1 MRAIVIGAGI
11 SGLAAAVRLAER
23 GVDVGVFDAAERA
36 GGVISSVE
44 RNGFLFELGPQSFQ
58 TTPALLDL
66 IRSAGVGEECVMAPS
81 RAPRYV
87 YAGGRLNAV
96 PMGPQIMVS
105 GSLLGWG
112 TRMRLMRDLAGHSA
126 PPERAESLAEFV
138 RRKFGGEM
146 LDRLAGPFVSG
157 IYAGDPERLGLGDAF
172 PDILR
177 WEKEHG
183 SVLRGAM
190 RSMKARRERGE
201 ARPGLAA
208 MRRGNASLFDAL
220 AAKLGAR
227 LRLGIAVESIRVT
240 GSANAPGFE
249 VRMRGAAGE
258 EAHTAECVVMATPTG
273 AAAKML
279 GSLAPRA
286 AELLGRVEYA
296 PVAVVGAGYRR
307 EQVKNPLDGFGFLMA
322 RSERRKTLG
331 TVWMSSLFPGRAPS
345 GHVNM
350 ASFIGGA
357 TNPATTELP
366 PDEIAGIVEREL
378 APILGIS
385 GAPVERMVWVHRRAL
400 PQYNVGHRRLVEEIL
415 LEVARVPG
423 LFLVGNYVDGPST
436 GACVDLAFRTAERV
450 VKAFEAGGDAGRRIA
465 TG

>member
-11 SGLAAAVRLAER
+11 SGLASAVRLAER
-23 GVDVGVFDAAERA
+23 GVEVSVFDSAERA

-58 TTPALLDL
+58 TTPALLEL
-66 IRSAGVGEECVMAPS
+66 IRSAGLGEECVMAPS

-87 YAGGRLNAV
+87 YAGGRLHAV
-96 PMGPQIMVS
+96 PMGPQILVS

-112 TRMRLMRDLAGHSA
+112 TRTRLMRDLAGHSE
-126 PPERAESLAEFV
+126 PPERPESLAEFV

-172 PDILR
+172 PDIHR

-190 RSMKARRERGE
+190 RAMKARKERGE

-220 AAKLGAR
+220 AAKLGDR
-227 LRLGIAVESIRVT
+227 LHLGAAVESVRVT
-240 GSANAPGFE
+240 GSSNVPAFE
-249 VRMRGAAGE
+249 VRVRGAAGE
-258 EAHTAECVVMATPTG
+258 EMHAAECLVIATPTD
-273 AAAKML
+273 AAAKIL
-279 GSLAPRA
+279 GGIAPRM

-296 PVAVVGAGYRR
+296 PVAVVSTGYRR

-322 RSERRKTLG
+322 RSEKRKTLG
-331 TVWMSSLFPGRAPS
+331 TVWMSSLFPGRAPE
-345 GHVNM
+345 GAVNL
-350 ASFIGGA
+350 ASFVGGA

-366 PDEIAGIVEREL
+366 MDEIAGIVEREL

-385 GAPVERMVWVHRRAL
+385 GEPIERQVWVHRRAL
-400 PQYNVGHRRLVEEIL
+400 PQYNVGHRRLVAEIL
-415 LEVARVPG
+415 GEETRVPG
-423 LFLVGNYVDGPST
+423 LFLVGNYLDGPST
-436 GACVDLAFRTAERV
+436 GACVDLAFRTAERAA
-450 VKAFEAGGDAGRRIA
+450 KFAEAGRDAARRIA
-465 TG
+465 TN

>member
-1 MRAIVIGAGI
+1 M
-11 SGLAAAVRLAER
+11 
-23 GVDVGVFDAAERA
+23 FDAAERA
-36 GGVISSVE
+36 GGVISSVK

-58 TTPALLDL
+58 TTPALLEL
-66 IRSAGVGEECVMAPS
+66 IRSAGLGEECVTAPS

-87 YAGGRLNAV
+87 YAGGRLHAV
-96 PMGPQIMVS
+96 PMGPQILVS

-112 TRMRLMRDLAGHSA
+112 TRMRLMRDLAGRSA
-126 PPERAESLAEFV
+126 PPEQPESLAKFV

-157 IYAGDPERLGLGDAF
+157 IYAGDPERLGLRDAF
-172 PDILR
+172 PDVYR

-190 RSMKARRERGE
+190 RAMKARRESGE

-220 AAKLGAR
+220 AAKLGDK
-227 LRLGIAVESIRVT
+227 LRLGAPVESVRMT
-240 GSANAPGFE
+240 GSSNERGFE
-249 VRMRGAAGE
+249 VRVRGAAGE
-258 EAHTAECVVMATPTG
+258 EVHAAECVVMATPTE

-279 GSLAPRA
+279 SGVAPRLG
-286 AELLGRVEYA
+286 ELLGRVEYA

-307 EQVKNPLDGFGFLMA
+307 EQVKNPLDGFGFLMG
-322 RSERRKTLG
+322 RGERRKTLG

-357 TNPATTELP
+357 TDPATTELP
-366 PDEIAGIVEREL
+366 ADEIAGIVEREL

-415 LEVARVPG
+415 QEVGRVPG
-423 LFLVGNYVDGPST
+423 LFLVGNYLDGPST

-450 VKAFEAGGDAGRRIA
+450 VKAFEAGGELRPSERVV
-465 TG
+465 

>member
-11 SGLAAAVRLAER
+11 SGLAAAFRLAER
-23 GVDVGVFDAAERA
+23 GVDVSVFEAAERA
-36 GGVISSVE
+36 GGVIASVE

-58 TTPALLDL
+58 TTPALLEL
-66 IRSAGVGEECVMAPS
+66 IHAAGLGEECVTAPG

-87 YAGGRLNAV
+87 FAAGRLHAV

-112 TRMRLMRDLAGHSA
+112 TRMRLMRDLAGHSK

-157 IYAGDPERLGLGDAF
+157 IYAGDPERLGLRDAF
-172 PDILR
+172 PELHR
-177 WEKEHG
+177 WEKEQG

-190 RSMKARRERGE
+190 RSMRARRERGE

-220 AAKLGAR
+220 AAKLGER
-227 LRLGIAVESIRVT
+227 LRLGATVESV
-240 GSANAPGFE
+240 SASRSPEAGRFE
-249 VRMRGAAGE
+249 VRVHGAAGE
-258 EAHTAECVVMATPTG
+258 EAHSAECVVMAAPAE
-273 AAAKML
+273 AAGKML
-279 GSLAPRA
+279 ARVSPEIE
-286 AELLGRVEYA
+286 ELLRRIEYA
-296 PVAVVGAGYRR
+296 PVAVVGTGYRR
-307 EQVKNPLDGFGFLMA
+307 EQVQNALDGFGFLMA

-331 TVWMSSLFPGRAPS
+331 TVWMSSLFPGRAPE
-345 GHVNM
+345 GHVNL
-350 ASFIGGA
+350 ASFVGGA
-357 TNPATTELP
+357 SDPSVTELP
-366 PDEIAGIVEREL
+366 EGEIAAIVEREIG
-378 APILGIS
+378 PILEIS
-385 GAPVERMVWVHRRAL
+385 GEPVERMVWVHRRAL
-400 PQYNVGHRRLVEEIL
+400 PQYNLGHRKLVEEIL
-415 LEVARVPG
+415 GQVGRVPG

-450 VKAFEAGGDAGRRIA
+450 VKSAEAGSDAARRIA
-465 TG
+465 AT